1 MVRMDGEAASKPR
14 MQYRGLRDWLEQ
26 VDKMG
31 ELRRVDGAHWDVEM
45 GAITHMLTEKS
56 RGTAPAILFDHV
68 PGYAKGF
75 RTLYGQLSSVR
86 RIALTLGLPLEY
98 ERRVDVV
105 RTYHARMQNLKPLPP
120 RFVNDGPVLENV
132 LEGDD
137 IDVLKFPVPRHHELD
152 KARFIGTADCVIT
165 QDPDSGWFNLGAY
178 RSQIYDGKTV
188 GCQITEGT
196 PHASSARQICAAP
209 AMPLSSPVSSTGL
222 CCGAQVRIG
231 SLR

>member
-31 ELRRVDGAHWDVEM
+31 ELRRVDGADWDVEM

-56 RGTAPAILFDHV
+56 RGTAPAILFDRV
-68 PGYAKGF
+68 PGYPIGF

-105 RTYHARMQNLKPLPP
+105 
-120 RFVNDGPVLENV
+120 PV
-132 LEGDD
+132 
-137 IDVLKFPVPRHHELD
+137 K
-152 KARFIGTADCVIT
+152 IG
-165 QDPDSGWFNLGAY
+165 
-178 RSQIYDGKTV
+178 R
-188 GCQITEGT
+188 
-196 PHASSARQICAAP
+196 ASCRER
-209 AMPLSSPVSSTGL
+209 VSTI
-222 CCGAQVRIG
+222 V
-231 SLR
+231 

>member
-1 MVRMDGEAASKPR
+1 MSKARPRRRPPPCFGARRSAIIPTLYCELGGFMADASASARQMAGDQAVDVTAAQS
-14 MQYRGLRDWLEQ
+14 YRGLRGWIDT
-26 VDKMG
+26 VDRLG
-31 ELRRVDGAHWDVEM
+31 ELKRVSGAHWDVEM
-45 GAITHMLTEKS
+45 GAVTHMLTEKS
-56 RGTAPAILFDHV
+56 GGTAPAILFDHV

-137 IDVLKFPVPRHHELD
+137 IDVLKCPVP
-152 KARFIGTADCVIT
+152 
-165 QDPDSGWFNLGAY
+165 
-178 RSQIYDGKTV
+178 
-188 GCQITEGT
+188 
-196 PHASSARQICAAP
+196 
-209 AMPLSSPVSSTGL
+209 
-222 CCGAQVRIG
+222 
-231 SLR
+231 